1 MISYLQS
8 HGDMSKIRS
17 LVYIPDIQ
25 NLQTRILLFPNQK
38 KKMLKQIAVSLGL
51 FMNTNKKNS
60 YKSD

>member
-38 KKMLKQIAVSLGL
+38 KKNVK
-51 FMNTNKKNS
+51 TNS
-60 YKSD
+60 GQSWTFYEYQ